1 MKMINYQCDI
11 DSKNPSVWVAYEIE
25 RALDSD
31 NGVSETAF
39 EAMWKV
45 HDEMEDTPTKDYIEK
60 ILNATRATDGA
71 FYLKDNFPFLFG
83 KDFLA
88 NWENKQQK
96 ENNDE

>member
-1 MKMINYQCDI
+1 MTYQDNINMDTP
-11 DSKNPSVWVAYEIE
+11 NVWTAYEFE

-31 NGVSETAF
+31 NGVNETAF

-45 HDEMEDTPTKDYIEK
+45 HDEMGDTPTKEYIERM
-60 ILNATRATDGA
+60 LNATRATDGS

-88 NWENKQQK
+88 NWKSRQ
-96 ENNDE
+96 NNT